1 MNRIDRLTAI
11 IIQLQSKAFIQVDEI
26 SNRYSISERTVFR
39 DLRALEEAGV
49 PIGNEAG
56 KGYFIVSGYH
66 LPPVMFTRN
75 EASALILAE
84 KVLEKFADPSVI
96 WQYQQALIKIKS
108 VLRGDEKLYAE
119 KLDTHISVESISFP
133 KPANN
138 FLFDVL
144 KAITSKQV
152 IQIDYHAVYNNE
164 ITENRQVEPFGVIYY
179 SFDWHIIGFCR
190 LRNDFRDFKLGRIK
204 KLQLSL
210 EKYEKHDEYS
220 LQKYFNKFISSNV
233 IIRVIVQFDQSL
245 LSEINSQKY
254 YYGFLSEKKSKNY
267 TEITFATNSLDYIAK
282 WLISFRDKVEVV
294 SPIALKKTLKTYAE
308 EIKNKY
314 LE

>member
-11 IIQLQSKAFIQVDEI
+11 IIQLQSKAFVQVDEI
-26 SNRYSISERTVFR
+26 SQRYNISERTVFR
-39 DLRALEEAGV
+39 DLKALEEAGV

-56 KGYFIVSGYH
+56 KGYFIVAGYH

-96 WQYQQALIKIKS
+96 WQYQQALTKIKS

-119 KLDTHISVESISFP
+119 KLNSHISVESISFP
-133 KPANN
+133 KPENN
-138 FLFDVL
+138 FLFDIL
-144 KAITSKQV
+144 TAITSKQV
-152 IQIDYHAVYNNE
+152 IKIDYHAVYNDE
-164 ITENRQVEPFGVIYY
+164 ITENRPIEPFGVIYY

-190 LRNDFRDFKLGRIK
+190 LRNDFRDFKLGRVK
-204 KLQLSL
+204 RLQLTS
-210 EKYEKHDEYS
+210 EKYKKHDEYS

-233 IIRVIVQFDQSL
+233 IIRVIVKFNNSL
-245 LSEINSQKY
+245 ISEISSQKY
-254 YYGFLSEKKSKNY
+254 YYGYLSEKEHENF

-282 WLISFRDKVEVV
+282 WLISFRNKIEVV
-294 SPIALKKTLKTYAE
+294 SPEALKQTLKTYAE
-308 EIKNKY
+308 EIKDKY
-314 LE
+314 LN